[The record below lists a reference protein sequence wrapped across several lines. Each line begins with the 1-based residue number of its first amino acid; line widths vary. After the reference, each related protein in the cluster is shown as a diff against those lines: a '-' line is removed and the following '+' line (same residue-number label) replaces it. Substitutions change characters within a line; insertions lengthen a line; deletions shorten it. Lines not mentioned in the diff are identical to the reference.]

1 MDKKKEHT
9 MDRPMG
15 NEGFIPLNKIS
26 MSEECFARF
35 SNFIQGNYGIKM
47 PEIKRTMLESRLQK
61 RLRKL
66 GMACFDEY
74 GDYVFSS
81 EGLANELV
89 HMIDSVTTNKTDF
102 FREPAHFDY
111 LVDHALPEL
120 IRTTGAGVRN
130 PLKIWSAGCSSGE
143 EPYTLAM
150 VLNEYAA
157 TVQGFDYSILGT
169 DLSVQVLEKAVKGIY
184 KESLVE
190 PVPEQLKKRYI
201 LRSKSRE
208 KALVRVVP
216 ELRSKVKYRRLNLM
230 DDELNV
236 DGGMDMVFCRNVIIY
251 FERPVQE
258 ALIHKLCGKLVE
270 GGYLFLGHS
279 ETLHGMNLPLKQA
292 APMVYR
298 KVSK

>member
-1 MDKKKEHT
+1 
-9 MDRPMG
+9 MDRPIG
-15 NEGFIPLNKIS
+15 NETFQALNKVS

-74 GDYVFSS
+74 SDYVFSS

-120 IRTTGAGVRN
+120 HKTTGAGIRE

-150 VLNEYAA
+150 VLSEYAK
-157 TVQGFDYSILGT
+157 TVQGFDYTILGT
-169 DLSVQVLEKAVKGIY
+169 DLSVQVLEKAVKAIY

-190 PVPEQLKKRYI
+190 PVPASYKKRYI
-201 LRSKSRE
+201 LRSKNRE
-208 KALVRVVP
+208 NAMVRVVP
-216 ELRSKVKYRRLNLM
+216 ELRSKVRYRRLNLM

-236 DGGMDMVFCRNVIIY
+236 EGGMDMIFCRNVIIY
-251 FERPVQE
+251 FERPVQQT
-258 ALIHKLCGKLVE
+258 LIRKLCGKLVE

-279 ETLHGMNLPLKQA
+279 ETLHGMTLPLKQVS
-292 APMVYR
+292 PMLYR
-298 KVSK
+298 KVSR

>member
-1 MDKKKEHT
+1 
-9 MDRPMG
+9 MDRPIG
-15 NEGFIPLNKIS
+15 NETFQALNKVS

-74 GDYVFSS
+74 SDYVFSS

-120 IRTTGAGVRN
+120 HKTTGAGIRE

-150 VLNEYAA
+150 VLSEYAK
-157 TVQGFDYSILGT
+157 TVQGFDYTILGT
-169 DLSVQVLEKAVKGIY
+169 DLSVQVLEKAVKAIY

-190 PVPEQLKKRYI
+190 PVPASYKKRYI
-201 LRSKSRE
+201 LRSKNRE
-208 KALVRVVP
+208 NAMVRMVP
-216 ELRSKVKYRRLNLM
+216 ELRSKVRYRRLNLM

-236 DGGMDMVFCRNVIIY
+236 EGGMDMIFCRNVIIY
-251 FERPVQE
+251 FERPVQQT
-258 ALIHKLCGKLVE
+258 LIRKLCGKLVE

-279 ETLHGMNLPLKQA
+279 ETLHGMTLPLKQV
-292 APMVYR
+292 APMLYR
-298 KVSK
+298 KVSR

>member
-1 MDKKKEHT
+1 
-9 MDRPMG
+9 MDRPIG
-15 NEGFIPLNKIS
+15 NETFQALNKVS

-74 GDYVFSS
+74 SDYVFSS

-120 IRTTGAGVRN
+120 HKTTGAGIRE

-150 VLNEYAA
+150 VLSEYAK
-157 TVQGFDYSILGT
+157 TVQGFDYTILGT
-169 DLSVQVLEKAVKGIY
+169 DLSVQVLEKAVKAIY

-190 PVPEQLKKRYI
+190 PVPASYKKRYI
-201 LRSKSRE
+201 LRSKNRE
-208 KALVRVVP
+208 NAMVRVVP
-216 ELRSKVKYRRLNLM
+216 ELRSKVRYRRLNLM

-236 DGGMDMVFCRNVIIY
+236 EGGMDMIFCRNVIIY
-251 FERPVQE
+251 FERPVQQT
-258 ALIHKLCGKLVE
+258 LIRKLCGKLVE

-279 ETLHGMNLPLKQA
+279 ETLHGMTLPLKQV
-292 APMVYR
+292 APMLYR
-298 KVSK
+298 KVSR

>member
-1 MDKKKEHT
+1 

-190 PVPEQLKKRYI
+190 PVPEHMKKRYI
-201 LRSKSRE
+201 LRSKNRENALRILKSHLYEIELQKKRE
-208 KALVRVVP
+208 KAAEV
-216 ELRSKVKYRRLNLM
+216 EGSKMKI
-230 DDELNV
+230 EW
-236 DGGMDMVFCRNVIIY
+236 GSQIRNYVLHPY
-251 FERPVQE
+251 
-258 ALIHKLCGKLVE
+258 KLVKDLRTNLE
-270 GGYLFLGHS
+270 TGNVQSVLDGNLDPFVKAFLMEFGGK
-279 ETLHGMNLPLKQA
+279 N
-292 APMVYR
+292 
-298 KVSK
+298 